1 MRVIAF
7 SVFLTVCTPVCCLA
21 QDAEKWL
28 DIFPGK
34 DLAGWKRVPI
44 LPDKKLNEKT
54 AWSMDEKDKVLICDG
69 VGVKEM
75 LLYDKELGDGVFH
88 VEWRFRKVEGDPD
101 YNSGVYVRTAKDG
114 VTWHQV
120 QVAHT
125 KKPPFMGDI
134 FGILDRDKQETKV
147 LALGEGPKL
156 IKGPGE
162 WNSYDIHCQ
171 GKQIT
176 VVING
181 KTSCAWNDCRTPRG
195 HIGMQAEFF
204 NIEFKN
210 LKYKELK

>member
-7 SVFLTVCTPVCCLA
+7 TVFLSLGTADSCLA

-34 DLAGWKRVPI
+34 DLLGWKRVPI
-44 LPDKKLNEKT
+44 LPDKKLNEKN
-54 AWSMDEKDKVLICDG
+54 AWSIDEKDKVLVCDG

-147 LALGEGPKL
+147 LALGEGPQL
-156 IKGPGE
+156 VKGPGQ
-162 WNSYDIHCQ
+162 WNTYDITCQ

-181 KTSCAWNDCRTPRG
+181 KTSCVWNDCRTPRG

-204 NIEFKN
+204 YIEFKN
-210 LKYKELK
+210 LKFRELK